1 MFGSILVDLVGPMIA
16 SYLLIFEF
24 LAVLLEAAIIYLLLE
39 KKATKAFISSF
50 SVNLVTGLLNI
61 VYFFV
66 FWIDVSTYPQNIII
80 LLIALLIN
88 ILVEAGILKRFYKS
102 TDTKKIL
109 KVSAIMNLAS
119 YAILVF
125 FI

>member
-1 MFGSILVDLVGPMIA
+1 MFGNILVDLVGPMIA

-50 SVNLVTGLLNI
+50 SVNLVTGLLNV
-61 VYFFV
+61 VYFFI
-66 FWIDVSTYPQNIII
+66 FWIDVSVYPQNIMI
-80 LLIALLIN
+80 LAVALLIN
-88 ILVEAGILKRFYKS
+88 IFVEAGILKFFYKS
-102 TDTKKIL
+102 TNTKKIL
-109 KVSAIMNLAS
+109 KVSIIMNLAS